1 MKFCSLCAN
10 PVSVR
15 IPQGDDRERHI
26 CDACDTIHYQNPR
39 IIAGCVPV
47 YDNQVLLCR
56 RAIEPRHGYW
66 TLPAGFMENGET
78 TIEGALRECIEE
90 ANAAIVA
97 PQLYTMIDIPQIN
110 QVYVF
115 FRGKLR
121 DLEFSPGLESL
132 DVALFAERDI
142 PWDNIAFPSVKST
155 LEYFFSDLK
164 TGQFPV
170 RTETIRRRNR
180 PQPA

>member
-1 MKFCSLCAN
+1 MKYCSLCAN
-10 PVSVR
+10 PVSLRV
-15 IPQGDDRERHI
+15 PHGDDRERHI

-47 YDNQVLLCR
+47 YENQVLLCR

-78 TIEGALRECIEE
+78 TIEGALRECVEE
-90 ANAAIVA
+90 ANAELVA

-115 FRGKLR
+115 FPGELR
-121 DLEFSPGLESL
+121 NLEFSPGLESL
-132 DVALFAERDI
+132 EVALFAERDI
-142 PWDNIAFPSVKST
+142 PWGNIAFPSVKST

-170 RTETIRRRNR
+170 RTETIRRRN
-180 PQPA
+180 PSQPT

>member
-1 MKFCSLCAN
+1 MNFCSLCAN
-10 PVSVR
+10 PVSLRV
-15 IPQGDDRERHI
+15 PQGDDRERHI

-47 YDNQVLLCR
+47 YDNRVLLCR

-78 TIEGALRECIEE
+78 TIESALRECVEE
-90 ANAAIVA
+90 ANAEIVA

-115 FRGKLR
+115 FRGELR
-121 DLEFSPGLESL
+121 NLEFSPGLESL
-132 DVALFAERDI
+132 EVALFVERDI
-142 PWDNIAFPSVKST
+142 PWGNIAFPSVKST

-180 PQPA
+180 PQPT

>member
-10 PVSVR
+10 PISLR

-47 YDNQVLLCR
+47 YDNRVLLCK

-78 TIEGALRECIEE
+78 TIEGALRECVEE
-90 ANAAIVA
+90 ANAEIVA

-115 FRGKLR
+115 FRGDLR
-121 DLEFSPGLESL
+121 NLEFSPGLESL
-132 DVALFAERDI
+132 EVELFAESDI
-142 PWDNIAFPSVKST
+142 PWGNIAFPSVKST
-155 LEYFFSDLK
+155 LEYFFNDLK
-164 TGQFPV
+164 TGEFPV
-170 RTETIRRRNR
+170 RMETIRRRKR
-180 PQPA
+180 PEPT

>member
-10 PVSVR
+10 PITLR
-15 IPQGDDRERHI
+15 IPEGDDRERHI

-47 YDNQVLLCR
+47 HDHRVLLCR
-56 RAIEPRHGYW
+56 RAIEPRHGCW

-90 ANAAIVA
+90 ANAEIVA

-115 FRGKLR
+115 FRGELR
-121 DLEFSPGLESL
+121 DLTFSPGLESL
-132 DVALFAERDI
+132 EVALFAEADI
-142 PWDNIAFPSVKST
+142 PWENIAFPSVKST

-164 TGQFPV
+164 TGRFPV
-170 RTETIRRRNR
+170 RTETIRRRQR

>member
-10 PVSVR
+10 PVSLR

-26 CDACDTIHYQNPR
+26 CDACETIHYQNPR

-47 YDNQVLLCR
+47 YDNRVLLCR

-78 TIEGALRECIEE
+78 TIEGALRECVEE
-90 ANAAIVA
+90 ANAEIVA

-115 FRGKLR
+115 FRGELR
-121 DLEFSPGLESL
+121 NLEFSPGLESL
-132 DVALFAERDI
+132 EVALFAECDI
-142 PWDNIAFPSVKST
+142 PWGNIAFPSVKST

-164 TGQFPV
+164 TGQFQV

-180 PQPA
+180 PLPT